1 MLDKLV
7 QLVVEFAYLFRFVAV
22 VHPYQRA
29 VVLRLGRLSRVLKP
43 GVHWLLPLRI
53 EETLYETVTPRTTN
67 LPVQTV
73 TTADGVQVS
82 IAAIVTWEVRDV
94 AKLLLESADHQE
106 AMLDTATG
114 VLATSVMAVRWA
126 DLSSDEFARTLR
138 GDIKR
143 KARKWGIRV
152 IDVQLTDLA
161 KTRTMRLLT
170 TSVAQRVAP

>member
-7 QLVVEFAYLFRFVAV
+7 QLVTEFAYLFRVFAV

-29 VVLRLGRLSRVLKP
+29 VVLRLGKMSRVLKP
-43 GVHWLLPLRI
+43 GTHWLLPFRL

-73 TTADGVQVS
+73 TTTDDVQVS
-82 IAAIVTWEVRDV
+82 IAAIVTWEVSDI
-94 AKLLLESADHQE
+94 AKLLLESAEHSE
-106 AMLDTATG
+106 AMLDTSTG
-114 VLATSVMAVRWA
+114 VLATSVMAVRWQ

-138 GDIKR
+138 SDIKR

-161 KTRTMRLLT
+161 KTRTLRLLT
-170 TSVAQRVAP
+170 PAAPKQPV